1 MSEFFTV
8 YNIGTGFPGVER
20 LTNTFE
26 IYDSEETFLNEL
38 KLYLNYSEECM
49 LEINNKYYEDDPA
62 AKEEYEDYVD
72 LIEERLINPETSN
85 ALYKTI
91 FELFNIEVR
100 ILVATNDYNI
110 FFNQLYEDLKE
121 TYIDYDYSELEEEE
135 IDEIIEDEPVLE
147 LFFYLEK
154 VKSSNEIHNK
164 QHLIN
169 KFKEYESTINLD
181 TFSFRF

>member
-1 MSEFFTV
+1 MLFYYAGILIISAGIIYFG
-8 YNIGTGFPGVER
+8 YR
-20 LTNTFE
+20 LKYQQKKH
-26 IYDSEETFLNEL
+26 IFLRIL
-38 KLYLNYSEECM
+38 AVLLFVTY
-49 LEINNKYYEDDPA
+49 
-62 AKEEYEDYVD
+62 
-72 LIEERLINPETSN
+72 
-85 ALYKTI
+85 I